1 MDSLCDVVTQVS
13 QAEPCQDSLMVAS
26 LGVLSWQ
33 RAEQGD
39 RGGLGVRQLM
49 LANVHGHSLGGGE
62 KKGWI
67 RAM

>member
-1 MDSLCDVVTQVS
+1 MDSLDVITKVS
-13 QAEPCQDSLMVAS
+13 QAEPCQDSLTAS
-26 LGVLSWQ
+26 LGLLSWQ

-49 LANVHGHSLGGGE
+49 LANVHGHSLEGRE

-67 RAM
+67 RET